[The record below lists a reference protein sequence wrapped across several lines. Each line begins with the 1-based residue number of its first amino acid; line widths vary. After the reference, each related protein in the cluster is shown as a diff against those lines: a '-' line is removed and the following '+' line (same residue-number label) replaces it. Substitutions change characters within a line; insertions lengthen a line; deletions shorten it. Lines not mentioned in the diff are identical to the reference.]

1 MRRILSH
8 ISWRVRH
15 EEAEGIKRSF
25 VRTKRDQEMTFA
37 YARQQKTKYNN
48 PVSLAHRLTTLN
60 PTDI

>member
-8 ISWRVRH
+8 ISWRVRR

-37 YARQQKTKYNN
+37 YARQHKTKYNN